1 MLKKS
6 DIPNIIKTAVI
17 LFLITGIA
25 ALILAVVNNF
35 TAPIIAENSAKK
47 QAAAMQNVLK
57 DAEFSEENLA
67 ENVDDP
73 DISEIYKAQ
82 KDGSAAGYVVMVNPN
97 GYNGAISMVVGI
109 DAEGKVSGIDI
120 ISQSETAGLGADCV
134 KDEFKDQFVGK
145 SGEISVVKN
154 DPKDNEIDAITSA
167 TITSKAV
174 TSGVNKALA
183 AAEKLE
189 EAGK

>member
-57 DAEFSEENLA
+57 DAEFSEGNLA

-120 ISQSETAGLGADCV
+120 ISQSETAGLGANCV

>member
-6 DIPNIIKTAVI
+6 DIPNIIKTALI

-25 ALILAVVNNF
+25 ALILAVVNKF

-57 DAEFSEENLA
+57 DVEFSEENLA

-73 DISEIYKAQ
+73 EISEVYKAQ
-82 KDGSAAGYVVMVNPN
+82 KDGAAAGYVVMVNPN

-109 DAEGKVSGIDI
+109 DAEGNVSGVDI
-120 ISQSETAGLGADCV
+120 ISQSETAGLGANCV
-134 KDEFKDQFVGK
+134 KDEFKDQFIGK

-154 DPKDNEIDAITSA
+154 DPKDDEIDAITSA

-174 TSGVNKALA
+174 TGGVNKALA
-183 AAEKLE
+183 AAKKLE

>member
-120 ISQSETAGLGADCV
+120 ISQSETAGLGANCV

-183 AAEKLE
+183 AVEKLE

>member
-120 ISQSETAGLGADCV
+120 ISQSETAGLGANCV

-183 AAEKLE
+183 AADKLE

>member
-73 DISEIYKAQ
+73 EISEIYKAQ

-120 ISQSETAGLGADCV
+120 ISQSETAGLGANCV

-183 AAEKLE
+183 AAEMLE

>member
-47 QAAAMQNVLK
+47 QEEAMQRVLK
-57 DAEFSEENLA
+57 DAEFSKENLA
-67 ENVDDP
+67 DKAEDGDV
-73 DISEIYKAQ
+73 SEIYEAQ
-82 KDGSAAGYVVMVNPN
+82 KDGAAAGYVVMVNPN

-109 DAEGKVSGIDI
+109 DTEGKVSGVDI
-120 ISQSETAGLGADCV
+120 ISQSETPGLGANCV
-134 KDEFKDQFVGK
+134 KEEFKDQFIGK

-154 DPKDNEIDAITSA
+154 DAGDDEIDAITSA

-183 AAEKLE
+183 AVEKLE
-189 EAGK
+189 EAEK

>member
-35 TAPIIAENSAKK
+35 TEPIIAENSAKK

-120 ISQSETAGLGADCV
+120 ISQSETAGLGANCV

>member
-1 MLKKS
+1 
-6 DIPNIIKTAVI
+6 
-17 LFLITGIA
+17 
-25 ALILAVVNNF
+25 
-35 TAPIIAENSAKK
+35 
-47 QAAAMQNVLK
+47 MQNVLK

-120 ISQSETAGLGADCV
+120 ISQSETAGLGANCV

>member
-35 TAPIIAENSAKK
+35 TEPIIAENSAKK
-47 QAAAMQNVLK
+47 QEEAMQRVLK
-57 DAEFSEENLA
+57 DAEFSKENLA
-67 ENVDDP
+67 DKAEDSDV
-73 DISEIYKAQ
+73 SEIYEAQ
-82 KDGSAAGYVVMVNPN
+82 KDGAAAGYVVMVNPN

-109 DAEGKVSGIDI
+109 DTEGKVSGVDI
-120 ISQSETAGLGADCV
+120 ISQSETPGLGANCV
-134 KDEFKDQFVGK
+134 KEEFKDQFIGK

-154 DPKDNEIDAITSA
+154 DAGDDEIDAITSA

-183 AAEKLE
+183 AIEKLE
-189 EAGK
+189 EAKK

>member
-82 KDGSAAGYVVMVNPN
+82 KDGSVAGYVVMVNPN

-120 ISQSETAGLGADCV
+120 ISQSETAGLGANCV

>member
-109 DAEGKVSGIDI
+109 DADGKVSGIDI
-120 ISQSETAGLGADCV
+120 ISQSETAGLGANCV

>member
-120 ISQSETAGLGADCV
+120 ISQSETAGLGANCV

-183 AAEKLE
+183 AAKKLE

>member
-35 TAPIIAENSAKK
+35 TEPIIAENSAKK

-73 DISEIYKAQ
+73 EISEIYKAQ

-120 ISQSETAGLGADCV
+120 ISQSETAGLGANCV

>member
-120 ISQSETAGLGADCV
+120 ISQSETAGLGANCV

-154 DPKDNEIDAITSA
+154 DQKDNEIDAITSA

>member
-6 DIPNIIKTAVI
+6 DIPNIIKTALI

-25 ALILAVVNNF
+25 ALILAVVNKF

-57 DAEFSEENLA
+57 DVEFSEENLA

-73 DISEIYKAQ
+73 EISEVYKAQ
-82 KDGSAAGYVVMVNPN
+82 KDGLAAGYVVMVNPN

-109 DAEGKVSGIDI
+109 DAEGNVSGVDI
-120 ISQSETAGLGADCV
+120 ISQSETAGLGANCV
-134 KDEFKDQFVGK
+134 KDEFKDQFIGK

-154 DPKDNEIDAITSA
+154 DPKDDEIDAITSA

-174 TSGVNKALA
+174 TGGVNKALA
-183 AAEKLE
+183 AAKKLE

>member
-73 DISEIYKAQ
+73 EISEIYKAQ

-120 ISQSETAGLGADCV
+120 ISQSETAGLGANCV

>member
-120 ISQSETAGLGADCV
+120 ISQSETAGLGANCV